1 MLTIGIAGGSCSG
14 KTTLSGAL
22 EARYTEMGKKVTVIH
37 MDTYFK
43 IPGGTVTAPF
53 TGAEYPERNHPDA
66 VKLDELYA
74 ALDEAKASDA
84 NIVIIEGILILH
96 LDYIREKLD
105 LKIFVDLMS
114 DERMFRRI
122 KRFMRDRGQT
132 MDEAAAWYLDTVRY
146 RHNEFVEPSRWY
158 ADMVINGSADTEKSC
173 DIITAY
179 TEAKS
184 I

>member
-1 MLTIGIAGGSCSG
+1 MFTIGIAGGSCSG
-14 KTTLSGAL
+14 KTTLTNAL
-22 EARYTEMGKKVTVIH
+22 EARYTEMGKRVIAIH

-43 IPGGTVTAPF
+43 NPVPTVIAPF
-53 TGAEYPERNHPDA
+53 TGVEYPENNHPDA

-74 ALDEAKASDA
+74 ALDTARASDA
-84 NIVIIEGILILH
+84 DVVIVEGLMILH
-96 LDYIREKLD
+96 LDEIRNKLD

-132 MDEAAAWYLDTVRY
+132 MDEVAIRYLDTVRY

-158 ADMVINGSADTEKSC
+158 ADMVLNGAAELTKSC

-179 TEAKS
+179 TEARGR
-184 I
+184 

>member
-1 MLTIGIAGGSCSG
+1 MFVIGIAGGSCSG
-14 KTTLSGAL
+14 KTTLAGAL
-22 EARYTEMGKKVTVIH
+22 EERYREMGKKAAVIH

-43 IPGGTVTAPF
+43 NPVPTVIAPF
-53 TGAEYPERNHPDA
+53 TGVEYPENNHPDA

-74 ALDEAKASDA
+74 ALDSARASDA
-84 NIVIIEGILILH
+84 DVVIVEGLMILH
-96 LDYIREKLD
+96 LDYIRERLD

-132 MDEAAAWYLDTVRY
+132 MDEVAIRFLDTVRY

-158 ADMVINGSADTEKSC
+158 ADIVINGCAELSKSC
-173 DIITAY
+173 DIITA
-179 TEAKS
+179 
-184 I
+184 